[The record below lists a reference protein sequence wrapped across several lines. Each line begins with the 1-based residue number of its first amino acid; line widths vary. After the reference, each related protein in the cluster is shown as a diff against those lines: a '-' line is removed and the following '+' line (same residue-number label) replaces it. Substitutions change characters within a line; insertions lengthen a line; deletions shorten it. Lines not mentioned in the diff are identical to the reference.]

1 MDRQPDCRRVEPWAA
16 KGGCDAALGNSV
28 VGDRGLTA
36 RGAACPGHSEVA
48 AGEPF
53 TAIAIDLDYAS
64 LVKILQFRRIPGTS
78 PSRYQTAPGAC
89 TARRGTQPDPGHH
102 SGSVT

>member
-1 MDRQPDCRRVEPWAA
+1 
-16 KGGCDAALGNSV
+16 L
-28 VGDRGLTA
+28 
-36 RGAACPGHSEVA
+36 A

-78 PSRYQTAPGAC
+78 PSRYQTAPGALYGE
-89 TARRGTQPDPGHH
+89 ARDAPGPGHH